1 MKIKKIEE
9 KIIESINVND
19 VPSVDEIKSRMDFSK
34 HPFKEKEVK
43 ETNVKRKL
51 VFGCFV
57 SSLCTL
63 IICLVC
69 MCIVINHNLGNSSHI
84 EDVLSKEEM
93 QYIMENYDDV
103 MPSPVFSAKI
113 DNDNLIYIYVC
124 YSKKFHTKEYYYKV
138 NFKDNTSNL
147 NIKIEDEIDIL
158 DYDNNFGLLL
168 SMDYELINQK
178 IEFEVEYK
186 GSKKYYCF
194 TN

>member
-1 MKIKKIEE
+1 MKVKKIEE
-9 KIIESINVND
+9 KIIESINVNE
-19 VPSVDEIKSRMDFSK
+19 VPSLEEIKNRMDFSK
-34 HPFKEKEVK
+34 HPFKEKETK
-43 ETNVKRKL
+43 ETNAKRKM
-51 VFGCFV
+51 VFGCLV

-93 QYIMENYDDV
+93 QLIFNTYDDV
-103 MPSPVFSAKI
+103 ISKPAFYVKRE
-113 DNDNLIYIYVC
+113 NKYEIYIYEC
-124 YSKKFHTKEYYYKV
+124 YNVRSIKAYYYKV
-138 NFKDNTSNL
+138 HYNNCTNAFK
-147 NIKIEDEIDIL
+147 IYIENDVKL
-158 DYDNNFGLLL
+158 VTYDNNFGLLL

-186 GSKKYYCF
+186 GTKKYYCF